1 LLYLNKVISL
11 SFDKEIQIKDL
22 NTGNHGLQTYIYL
35 LCRGEGLGYG
45 IECHF
50 QQYFSYVVAV

>member
-1 LLYLNKVISL
+1 VLLYLNKVISL

-45 IECHF
+45 I
-50 QQYFSYVVAV
+50 